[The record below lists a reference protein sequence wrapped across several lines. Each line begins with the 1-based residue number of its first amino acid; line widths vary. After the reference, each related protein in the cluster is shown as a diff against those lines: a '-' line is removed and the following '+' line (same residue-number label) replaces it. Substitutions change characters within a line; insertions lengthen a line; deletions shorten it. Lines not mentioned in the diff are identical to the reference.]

1 MKALITPKVNSAL
14 VAETVCALAELSV
27 HNSVQLVWTTRHH
40 GILGNEMADG
50 LSRQASATKY
60 TGPEPV
66 LGITPP
72 TVCKELQ
79 HWACRESGS
88 NGVRQQKSV
97 RSNNF

>member
-1 MKALITPKVNSAL
+1 MFNWCGLTPGH
-14 VAETVCALAELSV
+14 C
-27 HNSVQLVWTTRHH
+27 

-72 TVCKELQ
+72 NVRKESQ
-79 HWACRESGS
+79 HWACREQW
-88 NGVRQQKSV
+88 RQWREATKFRQAKQLLRLVDLSFTQYAL
-97 RSNNF
+97 RL